1 MSDIDWIE
9 ELRAHERAQVD
20 DTNIARVAI
29 VLFFIGLAVWGIML
43 GSSWDNGHWIINDSR
58 WGRFFG
64 YALVNIAPEL
74 AGIVI
79 GVVTIDYLNER
90 RQNNQLK
97 AQLIRQMGMN
107 INEIAVLAARELAH
121 HGWLS
126 DGSLE
131 LASLDGTDLQGAAM
145 TNADL
150 RKASLSAS
158 NLSGIE
164 LWGANLSETDLTN
177 ANLSEAKLGSCNL
190 NGAVLWGAN
199 LSGAFLAGAI
209 LREASLGNTDLSR
222 ANLERA
228 ILVGAKQWTIKQLEQ
243 AAIHEGAIMPDGTQ
257 LGGRMATYSAPIDG
271 PTFEEWKA
279 EYLTNHG
286 GSITDARNN

>member
-9 ELRAHERAQVD
+9 GLRAHERARVD
-20 DTNIARVAI
+20 DTNVARVAI
-29 VLFFIGLAVWGIML
+29 VLFFIGLAVWGIIL
-43 GSSWDNGHWIINDSR
+43 GSRWGNGHWIINDSR

-107 INEIAVLAARELAH
+107 INEVAVPAARELAH

-131 LASLDGTDLQGAAM
+131 LAILDGTDLRGAEM
-145 TNADL
+145 INADL
-150 RKASLSAS
+150 RKAFLSES
-158 NLSGIE
+158 NLSDTK

-209 LREASLGNTDLSR
+209 LREASLGLS
-222 ANLERA
+222 L
-228 ILVGAKQWTIKQLEQ
+228 
-243 AAIHEGAIMPDGTQ
+243 IHI
-257 LGGRMATYSAPIDG
+257 
-271 PTFEEWKA
+271 
-279 EYLTNHG
+279 
-286 GSITDARNN
+286 